1 MTFGKTEVHLRTI
14 GFFAKLFGAMA
25 AIAAT
30 LYTVTTLF
38 SLGVALFVFLVL
50 PFCAMIYYF
59 IYSTYETEMITD
71 KIWEESFKARRDQ
84 SSDQPI
90 DQLRDQH

>member
-14 GFFAKLFGAMA
+14 GYFVKLFGAMA
-25 AIAAT
+25 AIAAIM
-30 LYTVTTLF
+30 YAVTTLF

-59 IYSTYETEMITD
+59 IYSTYESEMETD
-71 KIWEESFKARRDQ
+71 KIWQEAFKARDQ
-84 SSDQPI
+84 SSDQS
-90 DQLRDQH
+90 RDQH